1 MRFGPA
7 IAIAAL
13 AALIPVLPAPASPAS
28 AAEGPPAQ
36 YLGQYEWRMDAPW
49 FGGFSALALSP
60 DGRAMLVLS
69 DRGVVFHAAI
79 LRDGDRIV
87 GIRPAKPARLRT
99 SKGKR
104 MHGGVGDSEG
114 LAVMPDG
121 TFCISFEAVT
131 RVACFGYPGA
141 NAVPLRR
148 LPAFRE
154 MPSNGGLEALAVDKR
169 GRLYTMPEDML
180 DADGNIPVY
189 RWDNG
194 TWSQPYALASR
205 GRFLPVGADFGPDG
219 RLYVLERS
227 VSPLGFRSRLRRWD
241 VGPDGPAGERVLLQT
256 GEHDNLE
263 GLSVWRDSHG
273 RLRATMISDDNF
285 MPFQRTELVE
295 YTLPD

>member
-7 IAIAAL
+7 IAIAAW
-13 AALIPVLPAPASPAS
+13 AALTPVLPAPAAPAS

-36 YLGQYEWRMDAPW
+36 FLGEYEWRMDARW

-60 DGRAMLVLS
+60 DGGAMLVMS
-69 DRGVVFHAAI
+69 DRGLVFHAAI

-87 GIRPAKPARLRT
+87 GIRPAKPGRLR
-99 SKGKR
+99 SSEGKR
-104 MHGGVGDSEG
+104 LQGRAGDSEG
-114 LAVMPDG
+114 LAIMPDG
-121 TFCISFEAVT
+121 TFCVSFEAVT
-131 RVACFGYPGA
+131 RVSCFAYPGA

-148 LPAFRE
+148 LPAFRD
-154 MPSNGGLEALAVDKR
+154 MPRNGGFEALAVDRR
-169 GRLYTMPEDML
+169 GRLYTMPEDKL

-194 TWSQPYALASR
+194 TWSQPFALPSR

-219 RLYVLERS
+219 RLYLLERS

-241 VGPDGPAGERVLLQT
+241 VDEDGPKGERVLLQT
-256 GEHDNLE
+256 GDHDNLE
-263 GLSVWRDSHG
+263 GLSVWRDGDG

-285 MPFQRTELVE
+285 MLFQRTELVE